1 MVLRDRLTGCVLA
14 GLLWP
19 ALATAGTP
27 APTLSAGGGM
37 VRVAFEISGGTAIAH
52 FPDDIAAGEPF
63 SGTFEAPAGY
73 VLLQG
78 KQTAR
83 AGQTFAWRVP
93 ASGAE
98 GMLLILKDAHGA
110 EAGQIALRTPA
121 AGARETVF
129 RVPVMIQT
137 GRPFPVHGPFDGKA
151 GNTRVQVGNRP
162 APVIAESVRR
172 AILRAPDGVLGT
184 TSAQIRESGRRFTG
198 EVRSLGLAVQP
209 ADPEAGRVE
218 REITIRGLTGA
229 TVDVPIE
236 MGASALY
243 VRHEEAAAD
252 GVFSIKRTFR
262 TASEQEPITLVIPS
276 NRREEV
282 AIILRTPSRDG
293 QVKLARQHAQV
304 IRSMEFDAM
313 PVMRELLDDFQLGG
327 DAAFAAFE
335 VDEARAMAMVLG
347 AIPNVSTGVEL
358 IALDYFIGRSTAV
371 RTAVA
376 TEARDAAHRVL
387 ARILSTT
394 TAELAV
400 YVLGLTGT
408 QSDIPLL
415 EKIAAGGGV
424 GTRGLRDAAEAA
436 LARLGSRP
444 HLDRIHGDLSHT
456 ITKTT
461 RFDEGAVVT
470 RALRK
475 AGFVGNP
482 EMLSDVCAH
491 VDDPKVWDIDI
502 AIDPGEVSLT
512 SLAAIVDGTPVPPLA
527 ARRSRDDWRRYCA
540 DPSR

>member
-1 MVLRDRLTGCVLA
+1 MVH
-14 GLLWP
+14 
-19 ALATAGTP
+19 
-27 APTLSAGGGM
+27 
-37 VRVAFEISGGTAIAH
+37 VAFAIPGGAATAH

-63 SGTFEAPAGY
+63 SGSFEAPAGY
-73 VLLQG
+73 VLEQG
-78 KQTAR
+78 GQR
-83 AGQTFAWRVP
+83 AKPGQTFAWRVP
-93 ASGAE
+93 ASGSE
-98 GMLLILKDAHGA
+98 GMRLVLKDGRGS
-110 EAGQIALRTPA
+110 EVGEIALRTPA
-121 AGARETVF
+121 AAAAETAF

-162 APVIAESVRR
+162 APVIVESVRR
-172 AILRAPDGVLGT
+172 AILRAPDGVLGAT
-184 TSAQIRESGRRFTG
+184 RAQVRESGRRFTG
-198 EVRSLGLAVQP
+198 DVRSLGLAVEP
-209 ADPEAGRVE
+209 ANPDAGRVE
-218 REITIRGLTGA
+218 REITIRGLQGA
-229 TVDVPIE
+229 TADVPIE
-236 MGASALY
+236 LGASALY
-243 VRHEEAAAD
+243 VRHEEAAEG

-262 TASEQEPITLVIPS
+262 TVSEQEPITLVIPA

-282 AIILRTPSRDG
+282 AVILRTPSRNG
-293 QVKLARQHAQV
+293 QVKLARQHAQL
-304 IRSMEFDAM
+304 IKSMEFDAM

-335 VDEARAMAMVLG
+335 VDEPRAMAMVLG
-347 AIPNVSTGVEL
+347 AIPHVSTGVEL
-358 IALDYFIGRSTAV
+358 IALDYFIGRSPAV

-376 TEARDAAHRVL
+376 AEAREAAHRVL

-408 QSDIPLL
+408 EADVPLL

-444 HLDRIHGDLSHT
+444 SLDRIHGDLAHVV
-456 ITKTT
+456 TKST
-461 RFDEGAVVT
+461 RFDEGALVT

-482 EMLSDVCAH
+482 EMLTDVCAH

-512 SLAAIVDGTPVPPLA
+512 ALAAIVDGSPVPPLA

-540 DPSR
+540 DRPR